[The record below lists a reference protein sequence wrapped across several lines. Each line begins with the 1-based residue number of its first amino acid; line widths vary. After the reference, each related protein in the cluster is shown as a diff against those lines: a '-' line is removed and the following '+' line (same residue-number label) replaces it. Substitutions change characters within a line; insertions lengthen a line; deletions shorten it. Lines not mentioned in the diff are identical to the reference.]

1 MFLVNKKFFE
11 ATKDKFFYGWVI
23 VGIGSLGIFTS
34 GAGQSHTFSP
44 FIPVISQDLKI
55 SSTSITTAYM
65 IATLFAAFL
74 LPKMG
79 KLVDKYGPRKI
90 LIYTVLLLGN
100 WLYDFWSCIKLSN
113 VGHRIWIFKIFWARL
128 SNAWFGKYYNSVV

>member
-1 MFLVNKKFFE
+1 MLTKYFE
-11 ATKDKFFYGWVI
+11 ATKINFLRLGNCW
-23 VGIGSLGIFTS
+23 IGSLGIFTS

-79 KLVDKYGPRKI
+79 RLVDKHGPRKNFN
-90 LIYTVLLLGN
+90 LYCHTSWV
-100 WLYDFWSCIKLSN
+100 WMYDFWSFLKL
-113 VGHRIWIFKIFWARL
+113 F
-128 SNAWFGKYYNSVV
+128 

>member
-1 MFLVNKKFFE
+1 MFLVNKKIFE
-11 ATKDKFFYGWVI
+11 ATKEKFFYGWVI

-44 FIPVISQDLKI
+44 FIPVISQDPKI

-74 LPKMG
+74 LI
-79 KLVDKYGPRKI
+79 VI
-90 LIYTVLLLGN
+90 IYPLLKSMKSLE
-100 WLYDFWSCIKLSN
+100 KTQLSGRN
-113 VGHRIWIFKIFWARL
+113 
-128 SNAWFGKYYNSVV
+128 

>member
-1 MFLVNKKFFE
+1 MFIVNKKIFE

-55 SSTSITTAYM
+55 SSTSITKCQTS
-65 IATLFAAFL
+65 TLGACA
-74 LPKMG
+74 
-79 KLVDKYGPRKI
+79 RHKI
-90 LIYTVLLLGN
+90 IQE
-100 WLYDFWSCIKLSN
+100 I
-113 VGHRIWIFKIFWARL
+113 IRL
-128 SNAWFGKYYNSVV
+128 DWPGLTDCFY

>member
-1 MFLVNKKFFE
+1 MGLLVLVFLQAELDNHIPLV
-11 ATKDKFFYGWVI
+11 V
-23 VGIGSLGIFTS
+23 
-34 GAGQSHTFSP
+34 

-79 KLVDKYGPRKI
+79 RLVDKHGPRKI
-90 LIYTVLLLGN
+90 LIYTVILLG
-100 WLYDFWSCIKLSN
+100 
-113 VGHRIWIFKIFWARL
+113 
-128 SNAWFGKYYNSVV
+128 FGCMILELPQTF

>member
-1 MFLVNKKFFE
+1 MFFVNKKIFE

-90 LIYTVLLLGN
+90 LIYTVLLLG
-100 WLYDFWSCIKLSN
+100 I
-113 VGHRIWIFKIFWARL
+113 G
-128 SNAWFGKYYNSVV
+128 

>member
-1 MFLVNKKFFE
+1 MFLVNKNFFE
-11 ATKDKFFYGWVI
+11 ATKDKFFYGWLI

-65 IATLFAAFL
+65 LS
-74 LPKMG
+74 
-79 KLVDKYGPRKI
+79 
-90 LIYTVLLLGN
+90 LIH
-100 WLYDFWSCIKLSN
+100 I
-113 VGHRIWIFKIFWARL
+113 
-128 SNAWFGKYYNSVV
+128 

>member
-44 FIPVISQDLKI
+44 FIPVISQDLK
-55 SSTSITTAYM
+55 
-65 IATLFAAFL
+65 
-74 LPKMG
+74 
-79 KLVDKYGPRKI
+79 
-90 LIYTVLLLGN
+90 
-100 WLYDFWSCIKLSN
+100 
-113 VGHRIWIFKIFWARL
+113 
-128 SNAWFGKYYNSVV
+128 